1 LRRPPSVDHGRK
13 GAVSVAAPLPLMSDS
28 AARVERYADDAVSI
42 VKSGVEPKLCSEVK
56 KLRTWLQKHQSETL
70 PDGAKQKLLAAVETY
85 FLYCRNTRPER
96 FDGDV
101 GDAVVGLVDDL
112 LKLPEGKLIA
122 AKSKQKALKWLE
134 ATKVS
139 AEAASS
145 SSSSGGGG
153 GGGGRTKWV
162 VADIDEET
170 GKLMLM
176 RCEPGLC

>member
-1 LRRPPSVDHGRK
+1 
-13 GAVSVAAPLPLMSDS
+13 MSDS
-28 AARVERYADDAVSI
+28 ASRVERYCEDAANI
-42 VKSGVEPKLCSEVK
+42 VKSGVEPKLLSEVK

-70 PDGAKQKLLAAVETY
+70 PDGAKQKLLSTVETY

-96 FDGDV
+96 FNGDV
-101 GDAVVGLVDDL
+101 GDAVAGLVDDL
-112 LKLPEGKLIA
+112 LKLPEGKLVA

-134 ATKVS
+134 ATKMS
-139 AEAASS
+139 GEADA

-153 GGGGRTKWV
+153 DGRTKWV

-176 RCEPGLC
+176 R